1 MAADV
6 LNSLLIR
13 ATGQTLQIAYRQSLK
28 SLDLDMISE
37 TMGNSLILK
46 ARFFFKVL
54 LQKGICDYMKH
65 IDWISKSVIV
75 L

>member
-1 MAADV
+1 MVFVAADI

-28 SLDLDMISE
+28 SLGLDMISE

-46 ARFFFKVL
+46 RKIL
-54 LQKGICDYMKH
+54 LLSPVTYRH
-65 IDWISKSVIV
+65 I
-75 L
+75 